1 MSVRYLLPTVV
12 VDYIEQNGLYLEE
25 GSGTTSNI
33 SYSDKGKDRESIASV
48 ARKDLNPNAQS
59 SS

>member
-1 MSVRYLLPTVV
+1 VRYLLPTVV

-25 GSGTTSNI
+25 GSVTASSA
-33 SYSDKGKDRESIASV
+33 SYSDKGKDREPNVSV
-48 ARKDLNPNAQS
+48 SRKDVTPNAQS